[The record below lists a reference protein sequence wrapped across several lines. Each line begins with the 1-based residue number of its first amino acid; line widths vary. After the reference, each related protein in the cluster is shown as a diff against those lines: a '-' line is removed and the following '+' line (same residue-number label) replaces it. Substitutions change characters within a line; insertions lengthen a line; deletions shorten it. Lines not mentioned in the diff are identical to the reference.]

1 MGDLARQGTM
11 LMKIACCLTLA
22 AACFAFQPQIA
33 WACDDGSCRT
43 AGAAAPLS
51 LSGFMSGAKAGKTPA
66 SARTPNAGA
75 SRKGAKLAR
84 AFPNDA
90 YSAAVHYLALRPQ
103 VLAVRI
109 VDASELN
116 EIDAAADLIRV
127 VNADE
132 LNEIDLGSEPVQPVA
147 PAPYRQDMRTAQ
159 NNGEPAQDDDLF
171 NRILMTFA
179 GALAVASGMRILVG

>member
-1 MGDLARQGTM
+1 M
-11 LMKIACCLTLA
+11 LMKIACSLTLA

-33 WACDDGSCRT
+33 RACDDGSCRT
-43 AGAAAPLS
+43 AAATPLS
-51 LSGFMSGAKAGKTPA
+51 LSDFMSGAKAGKTPA
-66 SARTPNAGA
+66 PARAANAGA

-84 AFPNDA
+84 AYPNDA
-90 YSAAVHYLALRPQ
+90 YAAAVHYLALRPQ
-103 VLAVRI
+103 ALAVRI
-109 VDASELN
+109 VDAGELN

-132 LNEIDLGSEPVQPVA
+132 LNEIDLGSESVQPVA
-147 PAPYRQDMRTAQ
+147 PALYQEDMRTARS
-159 NNGEPAQDDDLF
+159 NGEPAQDDDLF